1 MIIHQILFLCSE
13 ELHMSFKNKTI
24 NFGFIA
30 TIMSISLLAA
40 CAGPSG
46 VQGTQGSSGAQGNAG
61 PTGSQGP
68 SGVVG
73 ASGNAGAD
81 GAAGAKGDT
90 GPQTGAGLIVIA
102 SGEEQGSVPA
112 VLIAGTSQ
120 PKVQVY
126 GSGFPEGE
134 FLIIELI
141 NERGGI
147 ALKNKDGDEIV
158 GANGSFS
165 AKLEREK
172 KNAEP
177 TPAGLY
183 SICATA
189 SPSLVTACSPIVIN
203 EAPVE

>member
-1 MIIHQILFLCSE
+1 
-13 ELHMSFKNKTI
+13 MSFKNKTI

-147 ALKNKDGDEIV
+147 ALKNKGGDEIV

>member
-1 MIIHQILFLCSE
+1 
-13 ELHMSFKNKTI
+13 MSFKNKNI

-46 VQGTQGSSGAQGNAG
+46 VQGAQGSSGAQGNAG
-61 PTGSQGP
+61 PTGSQG
-68 SGVVG
+68 SGGVAG

-102 SGEEQGSVPA
+102 SGEAQGSVPA

-147 ALKNKDGDEIV
+147 ALKNKGGDEIV

-172 KNAEP
+172 KNANP
-177 TPAGLY
+177 TPPGLY

>member
-1 MIIHQILFLCSE
+1 
-13 ELHMSFKNKTI
+13 MSFKNKTI

-147 ALKNKDGDEIV
+147 ALKNKGGDEIV

-172 KNAEP
+172 KNADP

>member
-1 MIIHQILFLCSE
+1 
-13 ELHMSFKNKTI
+13 MSFKHKTI

-30 TIMSISLLAA
+30 TIMSIALLAA

-46 VQGTQGSSGAQGNAG
+46 GQGAQGASGAQGNAG
-61 PTGSQGP
+61 PTGSQGAA
-68 SGVVG
+68 G
-73 ASGNAGAD
+73 ASGASGSDGATGAD

-90 GPQTGAGLIVIA
+90 GPQTGAAIIVIA
-102 SGEEQGSVPA
+102 SGEDQQGSVPA
-112 VLIAGTSQ
+112 ILTAGTSQ

-126 GSGFPEGE
+126 GSGFPAGE
-134 FLIIELI
+134 FLIIEMM

-147 ALKNKDGDEIV
+147 ALKNKGGDEIV

-172 KNAEP
+172 KNANP

-189 SPSLVTACSPIVIN
+189 SPSLVIACSPIVIN
-203 EAPVE
+203 EAAVE

>member
-1 MIIHQILFLCSE
+1 
-13 ELHMSFKNKTI
+13 MSFKNKTI

-30 TIMSISLLAA
+30 TIMSIALLAA

-46 VQGTQGSSGAQGNAG
+46 GQGAQGASGAQGNAG

-68 SGVVG
+68 GGVAG
-73 ASGNAGAD
+73 ASGNAGPTGAD
-81 GAAGAKGDT
+81 GTAGAKGDT

-147 ALKNKDGDEIV
+147 ALKNKGGDEIV

-172 KNAEP
+172 KNAAA

>member
-1 MIIHQILFLCSE
+1 
-13 ELHMSFKNKTI
+13 MSFKNKTI

-147 ALKNKDGDEIV
+147 ALKNKGGDEIV

-172 KNAEP
+172 KNAAA